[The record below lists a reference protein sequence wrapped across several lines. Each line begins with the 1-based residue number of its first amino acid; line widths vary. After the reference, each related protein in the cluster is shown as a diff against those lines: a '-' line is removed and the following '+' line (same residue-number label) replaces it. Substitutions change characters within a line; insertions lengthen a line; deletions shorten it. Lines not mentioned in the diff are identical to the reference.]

1 MVNIEEF
8 NFLMAE
14 PRYEEQM
21 KALWAQCFPEDA
33 HGFADFYFDHCY
45 QQESAY
51 LAVRQGKVCAMA
63 YAPLMKYH
71 MWGVDFTVSYIQGV
85 ATAPEF
91 RRLGLANALLRHALS
106 HLHNQ
111 GVPFGILKPFRV
123 DFYEKSGWRVFAGLA
138 EVTFDGGNARE
149 FAEKFAAGKQRGIFQ
164 QICPYNKDESDLAA
178 ADLRLRRAA
187 DIADIDGVDL
197 PGLTAI
203 FEGWQQ
209 AHRNNYPLRSAA
221 DWRLLLMDHF
231 NDGGEIWLVEHEEKP
246 LAYALLMENE
256 EEIFIREPAAAGRIS
271 LEFLLRQLQNKMP
284 PAKKLR
290 LNLPANQCLTDDF
303 RPVPF
308 AMLRVI
314 NAETLLSASRLGL
327 AADEERIF
335 SIHDPIIAN
344 NNGIFSLSG
353 HDNGSRCHK
362 IDENT
367 DFAKKIPEI
376 DVNLLTGLLFKWYN
390 GNIEVKNQE
399 KSQMSPWYEIDGSYF
414 NEYFR

>member
-1 MVNIEEF
+1 MVNIKEF
-8 NFLMAE
+8 NFLMAKPE
-14 PRYEEQM
+14 YEDQM
-21 KALWAQCFPEDA
+21 KTLWAQCFPEDA
-33 HGFADFYFDHCY
+33 HGFVDFYFDHCY
-45 QQESAY
+45 QSKSAY

-71 MWGVDFTVSYIQGV
+71 MWGVNFTVPYIQGV

-91 RRLGLANALLRHALS
+91 RRLGLANALLHHALN

-138 EVTFDGGNARE
+138 EVTFDGDNRRE
-149 FAEKFAAGKQRGIFQ
+149 FAEKFVAGQRSGIFR
-164 QICPYNKDESDLAA
+164 QICPYNNEESDVVA
-178 ADLRLRRAA
+178 ADLHCRRVA
-187 DIADIDGVDL
+187 DIVDIDGVDL

-203 FEGWQQ
+203 FESWQQ
-209 AHRNNYPLRSAA
+209 AHRNNYPLRGTT

-231 NDGGEIWLVEHEEKP
+231 NDGGEIWLVEHDGKS
-246 LAYALLMENE
+246 LAYALLMANE
-256 EEIFIREPAAAGRIS
+256 EEIFIRELAAVGRIS
-271 LEFLLRQLQNKMP
+271 LEFLLRQLQEKLP
-284 PAKKLR
+284 SAKKLR
-290 LNLPANQCLTDDF
+290 LNLPANQCLADDF
-303 RPVPF
+303 RPIPF

-314 NAETLLSASRLGL
+314 NAETLFSASRWGL
-327 AADEERIF
+327 EAGEERNF

-344 NNGIFSLSG
+344 NNGIFSLSE
-353 HDNGSRCHK
+353 HDGGSCCHK

-390 GNIEVKNQE
+390 GIIEVKNQGE
-399 KSQMSPWYEIDGSYF
+399 SQMSPWYEIDGSYF